1 MYRTSYPNENKD
13 ILVSVLALTAAFAIA
28 FRFSSPY
35 GTGFVIA
42 VAFLVSI
49 TAFLFH
55 ELAHRYVA
63 RSYGGVA
70 YFKMWP
76 LGILLALVTSV
87 FGFIFAAPGAV
98 NFSGVYRKDQVGKTA
113 LAGPATNVGV
123 GLILYVSGMMI
134 PVGIVSAVLIYTATM
149 NFWFG
154 FFNLLPIPP
163 LDGYKVLSWDIYAFL
178 VAIIIALIF
187 VALTVRF

>member
-1 MYRTSYPNENKD
+1 MYRNTYSNEKKD
-13 ILVSVLALTAAFAIA
+13 ILVAVFALTAAFAIA
-28 FRFSSPY
+28 LRFSSPY
-35 GTGFVIA
+35 GGLFVIA
-42 VAFLVSI
+42 LAFLVSV

-63 RSYGGVA
+63 RSYGGIA

-76 LGILLALVTSV
+76 FGILLALLTSV

-98 NFSGVYRKDQVGKTA
+98 NIGGIYRKDEIGKTA
-113 LAGPATNVGV
+113 LAGPATNIGV
-123 GLILYVSGMMI
+123 GLILYISGI
-134 PVGIVSAVLIYTATM
+134 LVPVGIVSAILIYTATM

-163 LDGYKVLSWDIYAFL
+163 LDGYKVFTWDIYVFL
-178 VAIIIALIF
+178 VSIIIALLF
-187 VALTVRF
+187 VVLTVRF